1 MNRSNVYSKS
11 FSLSLCFIAALCSS
25 GCQNVQSSSK
35 VIASVFNASTNV
47 QKKFIDRHAPE
58 VLAQTNI
65 AYLQNP
71 ALHLDIY
78 QPHDIAALGIRPTVV
93 WIHGGGWISGSKE
106 HARGYFKRL
115 ADQGYN
121 VVSVEYQFAPQTI
134 YPEQLLQI
142 NQALKFISDHAD
154 AYQIN
159 PQQLYLAGDSAGANL
174 VSHYAALL
182 SNPAFAQQSGIT
194 PLIQPDQIKGLIL
207 HCGIYDLNAF
217 INTAPDELKL
227 IEWGVFN
234 LVQAY
239 TGNKKDDAE
248 FLKSISPIQYL
259 TANYPPVLIS
269 GGNKDFLTQ
278 TQSIPFVKALINQ
291 NIPVTEIF
299 YPDSKEFLVHEY
311 QFMMSKKASQ
321 QTFQQTIQFIQK
333 YTPEIF

>member
-1 MNRSNVYSKS
+1 MYSK
-11 FSLSLCFIAALCSS
+11 FLGLSLCLMVALQSS
-25 GCQNVQSSSK
+25 GCQNPQSSTQ

-47 QKKFIDRHAPE
+47 QKRMIDRYAPE
-58 VLAQTNI
+58 EILVQKNI
-65 AYLQNP
+65 AYMQQPSLT
-71 ALHLDIY
+71 LDIY
-78 QPHDIAALGIRPTVV
+78 QSKNVMQLESRPTVV
-93 WIHGGGWISGSKE
+93 WVHGGGWISGSKE
-106 HARGYFKRL
+106 HARGYFKLL

-121 VVSVEYQFAPQTI
+121 VVSLQYQFAPKAI
-134 YPEQLLQI
+134 YPNQLLQI
-142 NQALKFISDHAD
+142 NQALKFMSEHAD
-154 AYQIN
+154 AYHINANQI
-159 PQQLYLAGDSAGANL
+159 YLAGDSAGANL

-248 FLKSISPIQYL
+248 FLKTISPIQYL

-269 GGNKDFLTQ
+269 GGNKDFLTK
-278 TQSIPFVKALINQ
+278 TQSVPFVKALINQ

-333 YTPEIF
+333 YTPEMF